1 MRALQSGWQGEQLYK
16 PLQLITTVCVSMTG
30 QAEAP
35 EAVARPEVMR
45 AGVESPPPP
54 RGGAVSWT
62 PVNHEHLSP
71 PCLLNMLA
79 ETVLTLTA
87 PLPEIHSRAKH
98 SPHVMFSCMIV
109 DLPH

>member
-54 RGGAVSWT
+54 VEELSAG
-62 PVNHEHLSP
+62 HLSTMNTCHLP
-71 PCLLNMLA
+71 A
-79 ETVLTLTA
+79 SLTCWL
-87 PLPEIHSRAKH
+87 RQ
-98 SPHVMFSCMIV
+98 C
-109 DLPH
+109 